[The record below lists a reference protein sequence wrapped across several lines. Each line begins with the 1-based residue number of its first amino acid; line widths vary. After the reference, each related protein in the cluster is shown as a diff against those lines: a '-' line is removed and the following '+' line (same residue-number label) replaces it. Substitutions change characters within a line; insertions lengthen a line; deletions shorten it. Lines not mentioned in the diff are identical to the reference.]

1 MSLLPKE
8 LIREIVKKGNF
19 NTAADIQEVC
29 QRVDER
35 IYSGIS

>member
-19 NTAADIQEVC
+19 NTAADIQEALK
-29 QRVDER
+29 ELMKEFL
-35 IYSGIS
+35 